1 MTGLSL
7 ASSRLVRAGHVHG
20 LFPFGA
26 GRMVTDGAARSGR
39 RTPGPHV
46 WLAAPLQFM
55 RGDGWRGAAMS
66 HQLDAAERFAR
77 GERVFLYELIPLW
90 AAEELEAFVII
101 ARMVQRFG
109 GFEAN
114 RDDACRRILKNR
126 GIVEGQPLPPEAVW
140 PNEQLS
146 RALNYDWGLGA
157 KWDQVDKKV
166 REVLVQ
172 PNIQTGFVDTKSDYG
187 DIRECHHRM
196 WARRRIGMPRPDVVD
211 ENGLFLKR
219 LKVFGSESRQ
229 TWCAADIEV
238 CARDPNSG
246 NKPSQSLSTVV
257 NRQEISR
264 LVSEIPEAGPRK
276 NPLRKWPDSALVVA
290 AVDEDERR
298 AQNQETLLDHGSR
311 FKFLREKRGRDDELS
326 FNHYKTV
333 LMPEIRKLA
342 EKRGVQLR
350 GRGDSKK

>member
-7 ASSRLVRAGHVHG
+7 ASSGLVRAGYVHG

-39 RTPGPHV
+39 RTPEPHV

-77 GERVFLYELIPLW
+77 GERVFLHELIPLW
-90 AAEELEAFVII
+90 APEELEAFVII

-114 RDDACRRILKNR
+114 RDDACRRILKVR
-126 GIVEGQPLPPEAVW
+126 DIVEGEPLPPEAVW

-146 RALNYDWGLGA
+146 KALNYDWGLGA

-172 PNIQTGFVDTKSDYG
+172 PNIQTGFVDTQSDYG

-196 WARRRIGMPRPDVVD
+196 WARRRIGMPWPDDVD
-211 ENGLFLKR
+211 ENGLFLEG

-238 CARDPNSG
+238 CARDINSG
-246 NKPSQSLSTVV
+246 NEPSQSLSTVV
-257 NRQEISR
+257 NRQEDIG
-264 LVSEIPEAGPRK
+264 LVSKAPEAVSVKGLFREWTDEK
-276 NPLRKWPDSALVVA
+276 LIEA

-298 AQNQETLLDHGSR
+298 AQNQEALLGNDSR
-311 FKFLREKRGRDDELS
+311 FVFLRDKRGKDDELS

-333 LMPEIRKLA
+333 LMPGIRKLA
-342 EKRGVQLR
+342 NNRGVKLR

>member
-1 MTGLSL
+1 
-7 ASSRLVRAGHVHG
+7 
-20 LFPFGA
+20 
-26 GRMVTDGAARSGR
+26 
-39 RTPGPHV
+39 
-46 WLAAPLQFM
+46 M
-55 RGDGWRGAAMS
+55 RGDGWRGAAMG

-77 GERVFLYELIPLW
+77 GERVFLHELIPLW
-90 AAEELEAFVII
+90 APEELEAFVII

-114 RDDACRRILKNR
+114 RNDACRRILKNR

-229 TWCAADIEV
+229 TWCAVDIEV
-238 CARDPNSG
+238 CARDINSG
-246 NKPSQSLSTVV
+246 NEPSPSLSTAV
-257 NRQEISR
+257 NRQKISR
-264 LVSEIPEAGPRK
+264 LVSENPEAVPRDQ
-276 NPLRKWPDSALVVA
+276 PQTDTSSALAGSQKTKRGYDDDRWLKKMKAGLESGEYPNLWQA
-290 AVDEDERR
+290 AS
-298 AQNQETLLDHGSR
+298 ACALGAGGSEEEQV
-311 FKFLREKRGRDDELS
+311 REKRL
-326 FNHYKTV
+326 V
-333 LMPEIRKLA
+333 RKFKA
-342 EKRGVQLR
+342 KYRE
-350 GRGDSKK
+350 